1 MPSEDQTTSI
11 PNKRLTFK
19 QSHYLRSKLDVHLGH
34 FGLRG
39 LVSDSSVLQTKQS
52 TLVSCDWSRKAHR
65 ADLAK
70 LNT

>member
-11 PNKRLTFK
+11 PNEPLTFK

-39 LVSDSSVLQTKQS
+39 LVSDSSVTN
-52 TLVSCDWSRKAHR
+52 KAKH
-65 ADLAK
+65 
-70 LNT
+70 TGIM